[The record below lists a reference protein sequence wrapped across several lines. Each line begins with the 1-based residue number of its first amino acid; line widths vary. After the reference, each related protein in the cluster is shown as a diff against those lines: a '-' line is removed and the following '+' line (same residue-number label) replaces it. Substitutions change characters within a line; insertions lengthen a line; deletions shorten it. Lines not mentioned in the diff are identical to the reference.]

1 MRNVA
6 SAKYL
11 LSRRRL
17 WGKLLETGTT
27 REWEMREIWLMTKR
41 WTTLSGKPE
50 MGGGKVEA
58 E

>member
-1 MRNVA
+1 MSHSMVRMYVA
-6 SAKYL
+6 PSAAPPTPV
-11 LSRRRL
+11 
-17 WGKLLETGTT
+17 G
-27 REWEMREIWLMTKR
+27 EMREIWLMTKR